1 MLPFIEL
8 NEARPMI
15 DPSLNVLR
23 SADYQQY
30 LDARGLTDNACQRA
44 RDIDARAD
52 AVLEEHQRLGR
63 EVGLEMAA
71 IEQAALLHGTRLHC
85 DAFYRQVDRQMSEVV
100 RQAVCKVL
108 GQYPD
113 IELTLA
119 ATRQAL
125 ARVQPRE
132 ALLLHVRPDQLSE
145 VSQRLDE
152 VLALYPEV
160 GSVEVCADARL
171 ARGGCR
177 LETAGCVINASIEGQ
192 LAALQRALTQ
202 RNLDDE
208 AGAP

>member
-1 MLPFIEL
+1 MLPFVEL

-15 DPSLNVLR
+15 DPSLNVVR

-30 LDARGLTDNACQRA
+30 LDASVLTENARQRA

-52 AVLEEHQRLGR
+52 AVLDEHQRLGR
-63 EVGLEMAA
+63 EIGLEMAA
-71 IEQAALLHGTRLHC
+71 VEQAALLHGARVRC

-108 GQYPD
+108 GEYPD

-125 ARVQPRE
+125 AQVQPRE
-132 ALLLHVRPDQLSE
+132 ALLLHVGPDQLPE
-145 VSQRLDE
+145 VRQRLHE

-160 GSVEVCADARL
+160 GPVEVRADVRL

-177 LETAGCVINASIEGQ
+177 LETAGCVIDASIDGQ

-202 RNLDDE
+202 RHLDDE
-208 AGAP
+208 AGTP